1 MFCYIRKGRKGLKQA
16 TGKWVPQ
23 HSEKLGISKRQP
35 KKTDK
40 QMGSG
45 ENTPKWGENIKKG
58 GERLLLQTKYLC
70 PVLLPQKKS
79 HAEALTPSVALFE
92 AGATKEVIM
101 VK

>member
-16 TGKWVPQ
+16 IGKWVPQ

-58 GERLLLQTKYLC
+58 GGVRDYCYRLNIC
-70 PVLLPQKKS
+70 VLSSSLKKN
-79 HAEALTPSVALFE
+79 HMLKP
-92 AGATKEVIM
+92 
-101 VK
+101 